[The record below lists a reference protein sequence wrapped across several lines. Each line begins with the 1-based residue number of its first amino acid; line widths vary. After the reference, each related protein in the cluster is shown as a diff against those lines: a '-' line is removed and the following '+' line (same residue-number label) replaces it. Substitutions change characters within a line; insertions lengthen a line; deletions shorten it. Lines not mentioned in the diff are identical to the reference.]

1 MTRSPPPSLSSRWR
15 IVGRLTAI
23 VVAMLLL
30 CTLLLGITLAGLLN
44 DPQGRAWLLQSTLPL
59 LNRQLGDIHLEVAA
73 PYSPAIDHWTFR
85 RLTVYRQQQPLVQLE
100 NGEIAFN
107 WRRLQQQELQLQRL
121 AAEVTTVYLTVA
133 TDDQPQSPPDLPAL
147 LQQLDIRPWQLQ
159 LQQLQS
165 DRLEVRAADG
175 KAVMPA
181 LRLQGDLDLWTQQV
195 PLRGNISAQ
204 SLPQNGEAIT
214 RIRLSSRASDH
225 DSLQLQA
232 QIEEPAGGWLG
243 QQLHNP
249 PQLPLQLEAQA
260 ELRQRDDAL
269 YVQLLQAEAPWQQ
282 HLVRLQGEISLSQNL
297 QQLRSINLQLAV
309 DDQPQQI
316 SGSAS
321 ADALELQLQ
330 LQQLP
335 FTLFSPWLPQ
345 LAAGNASGKLQLR
358 GTPQQPQAKGDLQ
371 LALTW
376 VEQHPQSQQWQA
388 NGSLS
393 GFLSLERIALKRS
406 DLTLQWQAGEQQASG
421 RAQVAGDLNLT
432 TQQIDISGAGQSVDS
447 ALVMAILH
455 RLEVQTPDQL
465 QPLRLRADVGRFRLQ
480 GPIDRQWRHT
490 NMQWQASAEGAYG
503 THPLELQLNAEGRW
517 PNFQVVQTRL
527 QSGDLQAQLQ
537 GRADFETGQS
547 ELQWQVESFDP
558 MLLNDFVP
566 QLWPQDLPTRVS
578 GAGTLRGNPLQ
589 PDTDFDLHGPI
600 RHRAHPHQGQMQL
613 RGRLRPEALT
623 IDEAQLRLQ
632 QDGNE
637 GLLTVQGELGLG
649 SAAPPM
655 HWQLHAERLPMA
667 LASSFNW
674 PDPSGSF
681 SANLQL
687 QLPAAPARIPQWLQQ
702 AQLSGSFFYHSG
714 EFSLPDEQLTHL
726 QWRGELGDGDSS
738 AQLRLNS
745 ELQLASTPQQPG
757 EVQLSASKKAL
768 AQWLWGNSAMP
779 GFGLRANADLQA
791 LGFLLPADTNLGGR
805 LEADLSVNGQQ
816 SVHGYLQL
824 QEGHFSSAL
833 LGLRLQPFELR
844 AEADNKQLRLTRL
857 YADDGLGG
865 VLTGNGALQWQQ
877 PDADNFLDINLQAKA
892 LNLLQRHDVQGTV
905 SGNLHL
911 GGSLRH
917 WLMQGALLLDPIT
930 LSLDSQLPGDAI
942 PDIEVSYSDHQAE
955 EETGSGMQVD
965 LDLTLK
971 TDRRAY
977 LRGRGLDAE
986 LSGQLHLG
994 GTVHAPE
1001 VSGSFALVR
1010 GHFDLLGQRFTL
1022 IQGDVSINDSDLTLL
1037 ASGTL
1042 TKAGVDIR
1050 ADLSGTSDS
1059 LRFTLTSD
1067 PPMPEDEI
1075 LSWMLFG
1082 KSLQAIT
1089 PMQALQL
1096 ANGISTLQGGGFDPI
1111 GSTRDF
1117 LQLDSLTVDTQ
1128 ETDDGTGVNV
1138 GAGKYLGQRVYMEL
1152 EHTGEA
1158 AEPWRTG
1165 ITIELT
1171 PKLNL
1176 RSTLSTGTSKQ
1187 GVELEW
1193 HNDY

>member
-1 MTRSPPPSLSSRWR
+1 MNSTQPPTRSNRWR
-15 IVGRLTAI
+15 PASRLAAI
-23 VVAMLLL
+23 VAAMLLL
-30 CTLLLGITLAGLLN
+30 CTVLLGITLAGLLN
-44 DPQGRAWLLQSTLPL
+44 DPQGRVWLLQSSLPL
-59 LNRQLGDIHLEVAA
+59 LNRQLGDFHLQVEA

-85 RLTVYRQQQPLVQLE
+85 RLTVYRQQQPLLQLE

-107 WRRLQQQELQLQRL
+107 WRRLQQQQLQLQRL
-121 AAEVTTVYLTVA
+121 TAEVTRIYLPAA
-133 TDDQPQSPPDLPAL
+133 TSDQPQSPPDLPAL

-159 LQQLQS
+159 LQQLHS
-165 DRLEVRAADG
+165 DRLEVMDADG
-175 KAVMPA
+175 QALMPA
-181 LRLQGDLDLWTQQV
+181 LQLQAELDLWTQQI
-195 PLRGNISAQ
+195 PLRGNVSAQ
-204 SLPQNGEAIT
+204 SLPQHDEPVT
-214 RIRLSSRASDH
+214 RIRLSSHSDAP
-225 DSLQLQA
+225 DSLLLQA

-249 PQLPLQLEAQA
+249 PQLPLQLQAQV
-260 ELRQRDDAL
+260 ELHQRDDVL
-269 YVQLLQAEAPWQQ
+269 DLQLRQVEAPWQQ
-282 HLVRLQGEISLSQNL
+282 HLVRVQGKMSLSRDL
-297 QQLRSINLQLAV
+297 LQLHGIELGVTV
-309 DDQPQQI
+309 DEQSQLI
-316 SGSAS
+316 TGSAS
-321 ADALELQLQ
+321 ADRLDLQLQ

-335 FTLFSPWLPQ
+335 LTLLTPWIPQ
-345 LAAGNASGKLQLR
+345 LQAGNASGTLQLR
-358 GTPQQPQAKGDLQ
+358 GTPQQPLAEGDLQ

-376 VEQHPQSQQWQA
+376 VEQQPRPQQWQA

-393 GFLSLERIALKRS
+393 GLLGLERIALKCS
-406 DLTLQWQAGEQQASG
+406 DVTLQWQSGEQQASG
-421 RAQVAGDLNLT
+421 RAQVAGDLNLAS
-432 TQQIDISGAGQSVDS
+432 QQIDIRGAGQRIDS
-447 ALVMAILH
+447 DLVMAILQ
-455 RLEVQTPDQL
+455 RLEVQVPEQL
-465 QPLRLRADVGRFRLQ
+465 QPLQLRADVGNFQLR

-490 NMQWQASAEGAYG
+490 NMQWQATAEGAYH
-503 THPLELQLNAEGRW
+503 THPLQLQLLAEGRW
-517 PNFQVVQTRL
+517 PDFQVSQARL
-527 QSGDLQAQLQ
+527 HNGDLQVQLQ
-537 GRADFETGQS
+537 GRADFATGQS
-547 ELQWQVESFDP
+547 ALQWQVDNFDP
-558 MLLNDFVP
+558 LLLNEFMP
-566 QLWPQDLPTRVS
+566 QLWPQELLTLVS
-578 GAGTLRGNPLQ
+578 GRGTLRGNLLQ

-600 RHRAHPHQGQMQL
+600 HHRAQPHRGQLQL
-613 RGRLRPEALT
+613 RGRLQPAALT
-623 IDEAQLRLQ
+623 IDEAQLSLQ
-632 QDGNE
+632 QDGSE
-637 GLLTVQGELGLG
+637 GHLTLTGQLGFG
-649 SAAPPM
+649 QAAPPM
-655 HWQLHAERLPMA
+655 HWQLHAEQLPMA

-674 PDPSGSF
+674 PDTGGTL

-687 QLPAAPARIPQWLQQ
+687 QLPAAPERNPQWLQQ
-702 AQLSGSFFYHSG
+702 AQLSGSFYYRSG
-714 EFSLPDEQLTHL
+714 EFSLPDEQLTYL
-726 QWRGELGDGDSS
+726 QWRGELGEGDST
-738 AQLRLNS
+738 AQLLLDS
-745 ELQLASTPQQPG
+745 QLQLANNPQQPG

-768 AQWLWGNSAMP
+768 AQWLWGNSTMP

-791 LGFLLPADTNLGGR
+791 LGFLMPADTSLGGR
-805 LEADLSVNGQQ
+805 LDANLTVNGQAAVQ
-816 SVHGYLQL
+816 GYLQL
-824 QEGHFSSAL
+824 QEGYFSSTL
-833 LGLRLQPFELR
+833 LGLRLQPFELQ
-844 AEADNKQLRLTRL
+844 AEADGKQLRLTRL
-857 YADDGLGG
+857 HADDGLGG
-865 VLTGNGALQWQQ
+865 ILTGTGALQWQR
-877 PDADNFLDINLQAKA
+877 PDADNFLDIDLQANA
-892 LNLLQRHDVQGTV
+892 LNLVQRHDVQGTV

-911 GGSLRH
+911 SGSLRH
-917 WLMQGALLLDPIT
+917 WLMQGTLLLDPIT

-942 PDIEVSYSDHQAE
+942 PAIDVSYSDQGAQE
-955 EETGSGMQVD
+955 ESGSGLLVD

-994 GTVHAPE
+994 GTAHKPE
-1001 VSGSFALVR
+1001 ISGSFELVR

-1022 IQGDVSINDSDLTLL
+1022 TQGDVSINDSDLTLL

-1050 ADLSGTSDS
+1050 ADLSGTSEV

-1117 LQLDSLTVDTQ
+1117 LQLDSLTVGTQ
-1128 ETDDGTGVNV
+1128 ETDDGSGVNV
-1138 GAGKYLGQRVYMEL
+1138 GAGKYLGERVYMEL